1 MAIRTTSTAAT
12 TTTRSVNGDMTVEE
26 FKEWLMKF
34 DTDRDGR
41 ISREELQRAIR
52 SIRGRFS
59 GWKSRRGIRYADSD
73 GSGFI
78 DEGEMDNLVEF
89 AQTSLGLRIVV
100 SN

>member
-1 MAIRTTSTAAT
+1 
-12 TTTRSVNGDMTVEE
+12 MTVEE

-41 ISREELQRAIR
+41 ISREELKRAIR

-59 GWKSRRGIRYADSD
+59 GWKSRRGISYADSD

-78 DEGEMDNLVEF
+78 DEGEMDNLVAF
-89 AQTSLGLRIVV
+89 ARKSLGLKIVV